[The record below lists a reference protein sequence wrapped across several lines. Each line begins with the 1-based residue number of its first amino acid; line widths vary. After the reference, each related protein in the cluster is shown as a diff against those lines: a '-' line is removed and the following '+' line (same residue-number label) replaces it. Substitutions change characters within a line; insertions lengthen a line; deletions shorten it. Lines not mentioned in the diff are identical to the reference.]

1 MTAIAKNMT
10 DTAYGQL
17 LALRKDKVPARDCV
31 EMTIDS
37 LMEEFGCSRRRAALL
52 VIQAW
57 SDLDAKGKPA
67 AHIDVSHTT
76 GNTVV
81 IKTADGRINIFSV
94 HEILKLRDQAASTTL
109 HIHA

>member
-17 LALRKDKVPARDCV
+17 LALRKENLTERECV

-37 LMEEFGCSRRRAALL
+37 LMEEFSCSRRRAAFL
-52 VIQAW
+52 VMKAW
-57 SDLDAKGKPA
+57 ADLDARGKPA

-76 GNTVV
+76 GQMVV
-81 IKTADGRINIFSV
+81 IKDETGRTSILSV
-94 HEILKLRDQAASTTL
+94 HEILQLRDQAANTV

>member
-1 MTAIAKNMT
+1 MTAIANNMT

-17 LALRKDKVPARDCV
+17 LALRKDKLPARECV

-37 LMEEFGCSRRRAALL
+37 LMEEFSCSRRRAAFL
-52 VIQAW
+52 VMKAW
-57 SDLDAKGKPA
+57 ADLEAQKAPK

-76 GNTVV
+76 GQMVV
-81 IKTADGRINIFSV
+81 IKDETGRVSIFSIN
-94 HEILKLRDQAASTTL
+94 ELLQLRDQAATHH